1 MKDIEKLKDYRKKY
15 KRYFGIDFGKEYAI
29 HHIDGDHSN
38 NDINN
43 LLLLPSKLH
52 SKYHFQKSIIEA
64 QALPTRITGNACH
77 SQSYYLACLEDF
89 LNTLVECNKWYD
101 YKMYLEQKIPNIHGI
116 EL

>member
-43 LLLLPSKLH
+43 ITK
-52 SKYHFQKSIIEA
+52 II
-64 QALPTRITGNACH
+64 
-77 SQSYYLACLEDF
+77 
-89 LNTLVECNKWYD
+89 
-101 YKMYLEQKIPNIHGI
+101 
-116 EL
+116 